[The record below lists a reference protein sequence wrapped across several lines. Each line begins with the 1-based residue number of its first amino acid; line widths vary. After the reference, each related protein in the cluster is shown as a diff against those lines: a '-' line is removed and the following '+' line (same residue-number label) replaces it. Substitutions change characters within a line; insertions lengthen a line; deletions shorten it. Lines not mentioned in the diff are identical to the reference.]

1 MRGIQTLFAQGP
13 YGSTN
18 SMDGRLSPAPSFA
31 TSANEHFGSSS
42 AFLTPTLGFASN
54 LSHTIIREIQ
64 EDDDR
69 SIGSEDSNSTNV
81 SITDEELA
89 LLGAPWAKEGMLS
102 RKQYWECTGKRAKSK
117 QWLDV
122 FVVIQ
127 KGELNMFVFN
137 GHGGGSGTRG
147 VGGGNWLSNAQSVGS
162 VTLAHSLAHPLPPP
176 GYNKQRPCCFVLTLA
191 SGGVYFFQAGTD
203 ELVNEWVST
212 CNYWAARQ
220 SKEPLL
226 GGVSN
231 MEYGWNRVEN
241 VDGRASSVSRDEP
254 PAQDVDR
261 TDTMSMRSGRS
272 RLSKKDFTLRGSPF
286 SDRVF
291 VHDWKTPIPSTVP
304 SLHDEETQLEAL
316 QKYATSLKTDLQ
328 QHNDLRTP
336 MQQLYQPRSNNVGK
350 ALSNWEKKSQYLLT
364 EIVKYD
370 HYVDSLR
377 AAMSLRLTKRG
388 EKALEKALVVADPDE
403 AHAKRWKGQPEGE
416 DIPEADEPPLTP
428 GLMQGKNTLH
438 RRESAGVSAGY

>member
-1 MRGIQTLFAQGP
+1 MAVAAEQGASAVGTGWFVNLFC
-13 YGSTN
+13 TR
-18 SMDGRLSPAPSFA
+18 MDLFLNRLS
-31 TSANEHFGSSS
+31 
-42 AFLTPTLGFASN
+42 FLL
-54 LSHTIIREIQ
+54 Q
-64 EDDDR
+64 
-69 SIGSEDSNSTNV
+69 
-81 SITDEELA
+81 
-89 LLGAPWAKEGMLS
+89 
-102 RKQYWECTGKRAKSK
+102 
-117 QWLDV
+117 
-122 FVVIQ
+122 
-127 KGELNMFVFN
+127 
-137 GHGGGSGTRG
+137 
-147 VGGGNWLSNAQSVGS
+147 SNAQSVGS

-316 QKYATSLKTDLQ
+316 QKYASSLKTDLQ

-336 MQQLYQPRSNNVGK
+336 MQQL
-350 ALSNWEKKSQYLLT
+350 
-364 EIVKYD
+364 
-370 HYVDSLR
+370 
-377 AAMSLRLTKRG
+377 
-388 EKALEKALVVADPDE
+388 
-403 AHAKRWKGQPEGE
+403 
-416 DIPEADEPPLTP
+416 
-428 GLMQGKNTLH
+428 
-438 RRESAGVSAGY
+438 VS